1 MKKSSRHGGVKHGFT
16 LIELL
21 VVIAIIAILAAI
33 LLPSLQK
40 ARMRGQASSCTNNLK
55 QAGICVQQYCSDN
68 ADFFPISMSTFAGLL
83 DRNYMVPHNRGDNKR
98 IYSEFFRCPSNLPE
112 LSWCKD
118 LGRYYAGYQYT
129 SYAWNKLFGDN
140 SSAKQG
146 PTTKFSKIRN
156 PSNKVLSFDV
166 AKGKQLVK
174 HDKAVAIRDSASAV
188 YPGPHNRNVNI
199 LFAAGNVAG
208 VKDNNDAYFGTST
221 THSTVEKTWNPNL

>member
-1 MKKSSRHGGVKHGFT
+1 MKKSSRHGGVKRCFT

-21 VVIAIIAILAAI
+21 VVIAIIAILAAM
-33 LLPSLQK
+33 LLPALQK

-140 SSAKQG
+140 SSAKLG

-188 YPGPHNRNVNI
+188 YPGPHDHNVNI

-208 VKDNNDAYFGTST
+208 VKDNNDA
-221 THSTVEKTWNPNL
+221 

>member
-1 MKKSSRHGGVKHGFT
+1 MKCRTKSSAFT

-33 LLPSLQK
+33 LLPALQK

-55 QAGICVQQYCSDN
+55 QTGICVQQYCADN
-68 ADFFPISMSTFAGLL
+68 ADFFPIAMSTFTGLL
-83 DRNYMVPHNRGDNKR
+83 DRVYLVPHSPDNRR

-112 LSWCKD
+112 LTWCKD
-118 LGRYYAGYQYT
+118 LGRFYAHYQYT
-129 SYAWNKLFGDN
+129 SYAWNKLYGDN
-140 SSAKQG
+140 SSAKKG

-156 PSNKVLSFDV
+156 PSNKVMSFDV
-166 AKGKQLVK
+166 AKGKPLVK
-174 HDKAVAIRDSASAV
+174 HDKGVAIRDSLGAV
-188 YPGPHNRNVNI
+188 YPGPHDRNVNI

-221 THSTVEKTWNPNL
+221 THSTVEKTWNPDL